1 MHPSIR
7 GVAQLCELNVSST
20 TVAARVK
27 DDRYKIILA
36 KRGNVQLRKARI
48 VGIKSFLS
56 LGNNQNEM
64 GTSSRCSS
72 GSYLFEAAEYN
83 KRRGKLNG
91 KRARREK
98 EKGNRRANKMRKIEN
113 GALMGNKREKKR

>member
-36 KRGNVQLRKARI
+36 KHGNVRLGKARI
-48 VGIKSFLS
+48 VGIKSFLL

-64 GTSSRCSS
+64 GNHLVVRQDHIFSKQQNIIKD
-72 GSYLFEAAEYN
+72 EVN
-83 KRRGKLNG
+83 
-91 KRARREK
+91 
-98 EKGNRRANKMRKIEN
+98 
-113 GALMGNKREKKR
+113 